1 MDVQVTKEQVDELI
15 SEFKRFN
22 DIFLV
27 FVQRGGTGFAVQFP
41 VQELPKPRAVETDV
55 IKFSRPCASR

>member
-1 MDVQVTKEQVDELI
+1 MDVQVTKEQIDELI

-27 FVQRGGTGFAVQFP
+27 FVQRGGTGFATQFP
-41 VQELPKPRAVETDV
+41 VQELPKPRVVETAV
-55 IKFSRPCASR
+55 IK